1 MNNAMLKA
9 KVVAYT
15 QAVDSSL
22 TDANE
27 LIAYIAR
34 VSNPS
39 NQHNNLSAPKLI
51 NYLQNHKHWS
61 PFEHYSLTIEI
72 ECPKDIAVQ
81 ILRHRSFKFQEFSQR
96 YADVTQMGFTT
107 RECRLQDTKNRQN
120 SIDIDNNSWHEK
132 GTATVWHGMQVELLE
147 LAQKNYAA
155 ALKMGIAKEQA
166 RALLPIGLTMSRLY
180 MTGDIRS
187 WLHYLAV
194 RLDPTTQKEHRE
206 LAALIKDEVSKYFDL
221 NGMFDEVL

>member
-1 MNNAMLKA
+1 MDNEMLKA

-15 QAVDSSL
+15 QAVDSEL
-22 TDANE
+22 KDANE

-51 NYLQNHKHWS
+51 NYLQRHKHWS

-107 RECRLQDTKNRQN
+107 RECRLQDTNNRQN
-120 SIDIDNNSWHEK
+120 SIETDNKVLEGNWQD
-132 GTATVWHGMQVELLE
+132 MQNEVIRM
-147 LAQKNYAA
+147 ASDMYQI
-155 ALKMGIAKEQA
+155 ALHAGIAKEQA

-206 LAALIKDEVSKYFDL
+206 LAALIKNEVSKYFDL
-221 NGMFDEVL
+221 NGMFDE

>member
-1 MNNAMLKA
+1 MTSTHLKA

-15 QAVDSSL
+15 QSTDDTI

-34 VSNPS
+34 VSNPD
-39 NQHNNLSAPKLI
+39 NQHNNLTAPKLI
-51 NYLQNHKHWS
+51 NYLMTHKHWS
-61 PFEHYSLTIEI
+61 PFEHFNLTIEI
-72 ECPKDIAVQ
+72 ECPVDIAIQ
-81 ILRHRSFKFQEFSQR
+81 IVRHRSFKYQMFSQR
-96 YADVTQMGFTT
+96 YADVTKMGFTT

-120 SIDIDNNSWHEK
+120 SIEIDDAFMANRWLMLQSEILKITKQAYQSALNN
-132 GTATVWHGMQVELLE
+132 
-147 LAQKNYAA
+147 
-155 ALKMGIAKEQA
+155 GIAKEQA
-166 RALLPIGLTMSRLY
+166 RALLPIGLTVSRLY

-206 LAALIKDEVSKYFDL
+206 LAALIKDCVSEYFNLDGLFEVT
-221 NGMFDEVL
+221 V

>member
-1 MNNAMLKA
+1 MSTHLKA

-15 QAVDSSL
+15 QSTDD
-22 TDANE
+22 TIKDANE

-34 VSNPS
+34 VSNPD
-39 NQHNNLSAPKLI
+39 NQHNNLTAPKLI
-51 NYLQNHKHWS
+51 NYLMTHKHWS
-61 PFEHYSLTIEI
+61 PFEHFSLTIEI
-72 ECPKDIAVQ
+72 ECPKDIAIQ

-107 RECRLQDTKNRQN
+107 RECRLQDVKNRQN
-120 SIDIDNNSWHEK
+120 SIETDRDSLKQWWK
-132 GTATVWHGMQVELLE
+132 LE
-147 LAQKNYAA
+147 QKSLLAQAVNSYQS
-155 ALKMGIAKEQA
+155 ALNAGIAKEQA

-206 LAALIKDEVSKYFDL
+206 LAALIKDCVSEYFNLDGLFEVTA
-221 NGMFDEVL
+221 

>member
-96 YADVTQMGFTT
+96 YADVTQMGFTN

-132 GTATVWHGMQVELLE
+132 GTATVWRGMQVELLE

>member
-1 MNNAMLKA
+1 MGEIIMTSTHLKA

-15 QAVDSSL
+15 QSTDD
-22 TDANE
+22 TIKDANE

-34 VSNPS
+34 VSNPD
-39 NQHNNLSAPKLI
+39 NQHNNLTAPKLI
-51 NYLQNHKHWS
+51 DYLMRHKHWS
-61 PFEHYSLTIEI
+61 PFEHFSLTIEI
-72 ECPKDIAVQ
+72 ECPKDIAIQ

-96 YADVTQMGFTT
+96 YADVTQMGFTS

-120 SIDIDNNSWHEK
+120 SISTDDFTMSQSWHIMQQDTIK
-132 GTATVWHGMQVELLE
+132 IATE
-147 LAQKNYAA
+147 NYKA
-155 ALKMGIAKEQA
+155 ALKIGIAKEQA
-166 RALLPIGLTMSRLY
+166 RALLPIGLTVSRLY

-206 LAALIKDEVSKYFDL
+206 LAALIKECMGEYFNL
-221 NGMFDEVL
+221 EGMFEV

>member
-132 GTATVWHGMQVELLE
+132 GTATVWRGMQVELLE

>member
-1 MNNAMLKA
+1 MLKA

-15 QAVDSSL
+15 QAVDKDL
-22 TDANE
+22 KDANE

-34 VSNPS
+34 VSNPD

-51 NYLQNHKHWS
+51 SYLQRHKHWS

-120 SIDIDNNSWHEK
+120 SIELDINEWSDRNLQQEWL
-132 GTATVWHGMQVELLE
+132 VMQEQLLS
-147 LAQKNYAA
+147 YAKDYYQSS
-155 ALKMGIAKEQA
+155 LEMGIAKEQA

-221 NGMFDEVL
+221 GDMFDEVQDG

>member
-1 MNNAMLKA
+1 MLKA
-9 KVVAYT
+9 KVVAHT
-15 QAVDSSL
+15 QAVDSTL
-22 TDANE
+22 KDANE

-34 VSNPS
+34 VSNPD
-39 NQHNNLSAPKLI
+39 NQHNNLSAPRLI
-51 NYLQNHKHWS
+51 DYLQRNKHWS

-96 YADVTQMGFTT
+96 YADVSQMGFTT
-107 RECRLQDTKNRQN
+107 RECRLQDVKNRQN
-120 SIDIDNNSWHEK
+120 SIDVDVDAGLECAWY
-132 GTATVWHGMQVELLE
+132 TAQEELLDM
-147 LAQKNYAA
+147 AKRYYQN
-155 ALKMGIAKEQA
+155 ALSLGIAKEQA

-194 RLDPTTQKEHRE
+194 RLDPTTQKEHRQ
-206 LAALIKDEVSKYFDL
+206 LAALIKDEVGKYFDL
-221 NGMFDEVL
+221 SAIFGDDNGQD

>member
-1 MNNAMLKA
+1 MLKA

-15 QAVDSSL
+15 QAVDSRL
-22 TDANE
+22 KDANE

-34 VSNPS
+34 VSNPD

-51 NYLQNHKHWS
+51 SYLQRHKHWS

-120 SIDIDNNSWHEK
+120 SIELDINDWSDRNLQQEWL
-132 GTATVWHGMQVELLE
+132 VMQEQLLS
-147 LAQKNYAA
+147 YAKDYYQS
-155 ALKMGIAKEQA
+155 ALEMGIAKEQA

-221 NGMFDEVL
+221 NGMFDEVQDG

>member
-51 NYLQNHKHWS
+51 DYLQRHKHWS

-120 SIDIDNNSWHEK
+120 SIENENLATEMEWEHMQEQTIAIAKNNY
-132 GTATVWHGMQVELLE
+132 L
-147 LAQKNYAA
+147 YA
-155 ALKMGIAKEQA
+155 LNMGIAKEQA

>member
-1 MNNAMLKA
+1 MESVMLKA

-22 TDANE
+22 KDANE

-34 VSNPS
+34 VSNPD

-51 NYLQNHKHWS
+51 DYLQKNKHWS
-61 PFEHYSLTIEI
+61 PFEHYSLTIELT
-72 ECPKDIAVQ
+72 CPKDIAVQ

-96 YADVTQMGFTT
+96 YADVTKMGFTT

-120 SIDIDNNSWHEK
+120 SIDVDRSDWNQDGI
-132 GTATVWHGMQVELLE
+132 ATVWRGMQVELLE
-147 LAQKNYAA
+147 LAQDHYQS
-155 ALKMGIAKEQA
+155 ALKLGIAKEQA

-194 RLDPTTQKEHRE
+194 RLDPTTQKEHRQ

-221 NGMFDEVL
+221 NGMFYK

>member
-1 MNNAMLKA
+1 MLKA

-15 QAVDSSL
+15 QAVDSRL
-22 TDANE
+22 KDANE

-34 VSNPS
+34 VSNPD

-51 NYLQNHKHWS
+51 SYLQRHKHWS

-107 RECRLQDTKNRQN
+107 RECRLQDTNNRQN
-120 SIDIDNNSWHEK
+120 SIELDINEWSDRNLQQEWS
-132 GTATVWHGMQVELLE
+132 VMQEQLLS
-147 LAQKNYAA
+147 YAKDYYQS
-155 ALKMGIAKEQA
+155 ALEMGIAKEQA
-166 RALLPIGLTMSRLY
+166 RALLPIGLTISRLY

-221 NGMFDEVL
+221 NGMFDEVTNG

>member
-1 MNNAMLKA
+1 MTSTHLKA

-15 QAVDSSL
+15 QSTDD
-22 TDANE
+22 TIKDANE

-34 VSNPS
+34 VSNPD
-39 NQHNNLSAPKLI
+39 NQHNNLTASKLI
-51 NYLQNHKHWS
+51 DYLMRNKHFS
-61 PFEHYSLTIEI
+61 PFEHFSLTIEI
-72 ECPKDIAVQ
+72 ECPKDIAIQ

-120 SIDIDNNSWHEK
+120 SIENDDAELNANWQSMQNEMINVAEYFYHE
-132 GTATVWHGMQVELLE
+132 
-147 LAQKNYAA
+147 
-155 ALKMGIAKEQA
+155 ALDLGIAKEQA
-166 RALLPIGLTMSRLY
+166 RCLLPIGLTVSRLY

-206 LAALIKDEVSKYFDL
+206 LAALIKDCVSEYFNLDGL
-221 NGMFDEVL
+221 FGVTP

>member
-1 MNNAMLKA
+1 MNNKMLKA

-51 NYLQNHKHWS
+51 DYLQRHKHWS

-120 SIDIDNNSWHEK
+120 SVEIDNNSWHEK
-132 GTATVWHGMQVELLE
+132 GMATVWRGMQVELLE
-147 LAQKNYAA
+147 LAEKNYAA

-221 NGMFDEVL
+221 NGMFDE